1 VIEDLGS
8 PTKNSKGV
16 WPNTRAVLYEEY
28 VPGQVSLG
36 YLFDR
41 DSRRL
46 RQTEASFS
54 PEVQLQTI
62 SGTLG
67 QMLGGNATADIEQGL
82 ESVYE
87 RQSNRYRF
95 ETSGTNRLKGVIER
109 NKSDRIYVAVWE
121 ADLH

>member
-1 VIEDLGS
+1 
-8 PTKNSKGV
+8 
-16 WPNTRAVLYEEY
+16 
-28 VPGQVSLG
+28 
-36 YLFDR
+36 
-41 DSRRL
+41 
-46 RQTEASFS
+46 
-54 PEVQLQTI
+54 
-62 SGTLG
+62 
-67 QMLGGNATADIEQGL
+67 MLSGNATADIEQGL